1 MNLIKIWW
9 IICFGIALKGH
20 IMHLDKYHLLITLE
34 LMKESIR
41 KSAICYG
48 RIQVKSER
56 AICGKILLQYY
67 DEFQLNLRQFLLLHL
82 QQSISST
89 LIAYYCL
96 TYNALCTCADSNI
109 LNVRVSPSFFYKI
122 KK

>member
-1 MNLIKIWW
+1 
-9 IICFGIALKGH
+9 
-20 IMHLDKYHLLITLE
+20 MHLGRYRLLITLKS
-34 LMKESIR
+34 MRTNIR

-67 DEFQLNLRQFLLLHL
+67 DEFQLNLRQSLLLHL

-96 TYNALCTCADSNI
+96 IYNALCTFANSNI
-109 LNVRVSPSFFYKI
+109 LNVRPAPKKPMDVYQESI
-122 KK
+122 KLNQNKKKAS